1 MKIEQRRT
9 VGGVIVLSIQGDI
22 TMNGSGGAG
31 VADYVRQA
39 LQAGHDRLVLD
50 LSHVRYVDSTGL
62 GELIQAQSAVRNRG
76 GVMKLLNLTKGL
88 KDLLVVTKLLT
99 VFDAFDVET
108 EALDSFTRP
117 TAHV

>member
-22 TMNGSGGAG
+22 TMNGSGAAG
-31 VADYVRQA
+31 VAECVRQA

-50 LSHVRYVDSTGL
+50 LGHVRYVDSTGL
-62 GELIQAQSAVRNRG
+62 GELVQAQSAVRNRG
-76 GVMKLLNLTKGL
+76 ATMKLLNLTRGL

-99 VFDAFDVET
+99 VFDSFDQEQ
-108 EALDSFTRP
+108 EALDSFIHP
-117 TAHV
+117 AVHG